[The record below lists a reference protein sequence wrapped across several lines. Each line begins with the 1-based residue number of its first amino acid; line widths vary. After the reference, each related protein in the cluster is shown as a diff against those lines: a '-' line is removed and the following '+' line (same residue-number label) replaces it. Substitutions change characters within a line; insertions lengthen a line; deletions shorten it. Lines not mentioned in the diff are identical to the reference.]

1 MPTPPPAP
9 VGPLLPLSTRASPRR
24 IPPSPPT
31 HPPAHPPTPCCPP
44 LPHCPLPRL
53 QAEQQTLRAEFSALK
68 QQSEVRETRGA
79 AALLELQQA
88 LERAR
93 EEARK
98 ATEDAAA
105 QAGLLTNPVA
115 LLSLSP

>member
-9 VGPLLPLSTRASPRR
+9 VGPTLPPFTRAPSRR
-24 IPPSPPT
+24 ITPPLADPSPHT
-31 HPPAHPPTPCCPP
+31 PPNPV
-44 LPHCPLPRL
+44 PLPRL
-53 QAEQQTLRAEFSALK
+53 QAEQQTLRAEFSTLK
-68 QQSEVRETRGA
+68 QQSEEREARGA

-98 ATEDAAA
+98 TKEEAAA
-105 QAGLLTNPVA
+105 QAGLLT
-115 LLSLSP
+115 SL